1 MDYSLLLG
9 IEEIKETYGINKEMT
24 ALRSTN
30 FETRNSCL
38 KFELMDNK
46 ASVNPADSQS
56 LHLR

>member
-9 IEEIKETYGINKEMT
+9 IEEIKETYGINKTELP

-38 KFELMDNK
+38 KFELMENK
-46 ASVNPADSQS
+46 
-56 LHLR
+56 